1 MKLYDKSIKS
11 GWFEVTY
18 LPASGGLRI
27 KFAKVF
33 ALDKSAIE
41 SQIKAKELVQ
51 KVITKDDFSK
61 NIKDP
66 SVFQELIQKAISDGR
81 ISIDEV
87 INLDTAE
94 LNKIQDA
101 ETVEAEVYAKLD
113 LFKSMINKEQIEDKK
128 IAELIELDVKSDFW
142 LNQDYEA
149 IKGELNS
156 FRNKYSK

>member
-113 LFKSMINKEQIEDKK
+113 LFKSMINKEQIADKK